1 MNDFLIDSTPSINKY
16 KRTTV
21 LIILTVVLFTY
32 IYNKRCAI
40 KEIIGSVMIVLI
52 KKIINNLPML
62 TGIFEP
68 SMTPPTS
75 DKYIN
80 CDILSAP
87 ITKRVISFCTPSINI
102 EGKTYRQN
110 R

>member
-1 MNDFLIDSTPSINKY
+1 
-16 KRTTV
+16 
-21 LIILTVVLFTY
+21 
-32 IYNKRCAI
+32 
-40 KEIIGSVMIVLI
+40 MIVLI

-102 EGKTYRQN
+102 EGRVVRNNGSNSTNTHHYRQN
-110 R
+110 NKPHINDCF

>member
-1 MNDFLIDSTPSINKY
+1 MNDFLIDSTPSITT

-21 LIILTVVLFTY
+21 PTILTVVLS
-32 IYNKRCAI
+32 ISNYNNKCAI

-62 TGIFEP
+62 TGILEP

-80 CDILSAP
+80 CEILSAP

>member
-1 MNDFLIDSTPSINKY
+1 MIFNWFNTQHKQIQKDNCFHNFNSCP
-16 KRTTV
+16 
-21 LIILTVVLFTY
+21 FPY

-102 EGKTYRQN
+102 EGKTYRRN